1 MKSRFPIV
9 MLLLVTALATSVCQ
23 KSEPDVGQLEELPKD
38 IADNLQ
44 RVPNSDVLISI
55 TLVAAPSPLPTPGKP
70 NGPIFARACSETQN
84 YLVQV
89 LYPVTVCSRPD
100 LAPASTFMAT
110 APPSTGGP
118 ATTGTVKSFKLSA
131 FLGQRFTNPFFCQT
145 RSGPW
150 LATIVRNIQCNEATS
165 CVMVIMGV
173 PSCPAC
179 PAFLW
184 GGANCQVSNRPTQ
197 VQFIDPVFEQG
208 NPSLSPCS
216 SKTNCGGSN
225 PTSSPIHPT
234 D

>member
-9 MLLLVTALATSVCQ
+9 MLLLVAALATSVCQ

-38 IADNLQ
+38 IAENLQ

-55 TLVAAPSPLPTPGKP
+55 APVAAPSPLPTPGKP
-70 NGPIFARACSETQN
+70 NGPVFLRACSETQN

-89 LYPVTVCSRPD
+89 LYPVTVCSPPD
-100 LAPASTFMAT
+100 LVATTFLSP
-110 APPSTGGP
+110 APPSNSAPG
-118 ATTGTVKSFKLSA
+118 TTGTVKTFKLTA
-131 FLGQRFTNPFFCQT
+131 FGGQRFTRPFFCQR

-150 LATIVRNIQCNEATS
+150 LATIVRTIQCNEATS

-197 VQFIDPVFEQG
+197 VQFIDPVVEQG
-208 NPSLSPCS
+208 KPSLSPCS
-216 SKTNCGGSN
+216 SKTNCGG
-225 PTSSPIHPT
+225 
-234 D
+234 